1 MIINKDIIN
10 YICIMSDFNIGDI
23 VIPIWG
29 SLPREIVR
37 FDGAFVICKD
47 NNGVEFHFFRNEL
60 KISNQWLRD
69 KKLKSLLE

>member
-1 MIINKDIIN
+1 MIIDKDIIN
-10 YICIMSDFNIGDI
+10 YICIMSDFSIGDI

-29 SLPREIVR
+29 SLSREIVR
-37 FDGAFVICKD
+37 FDGDFVICKN
-47 NNGVEFHFFRNEL
+47 NNGVEFRFFRNEL